1 MTYSVYEPMCKYCKH
16 FDVEQWLKNH
26 SPEYWFGNGLMGG
39 VSCAAFPYPETI
51 PNEIYYD
58 YLFDHRFPYPKDK
71 GIRFELSLDI
81 ERYRKMGFNFPETLS
96 DEEWLA
102 ERKNRIDQQFKHY
115 DSQRRRGWMWPTQFP
130 GSLLHNRF
138 TRILVRVYRRFTR
151 MFCRLFKID
160 LYPWEPPH

>member
-1 MTYSVYEPMCKYCKH
+1 MCDYCKH
-16 FDVEQWLKNH
+16 LDVERWLKNY
-26 SPEYWFGNGLMGG
+26 SPEYRIDKGMMGG
-39 VSCAAFPYPETI
+39 LSCAAFPYPETI

-102 ERKNRIDQQFKHY
+102 GLKNRIDQQLEDY
-115 DSQRRRGWMWPTQFP
+115 DSQRRWGRMWPTQFP
-130 GSLLHNRF
+130 GSLLHNRL
-138 TRILVRVYRRFTR
+138 TRILVRVYRQFTR
-151 MFCRLFKID
+151 VLCRLFKKD
-160 LYPWEPPH
+160 RYPWERPY